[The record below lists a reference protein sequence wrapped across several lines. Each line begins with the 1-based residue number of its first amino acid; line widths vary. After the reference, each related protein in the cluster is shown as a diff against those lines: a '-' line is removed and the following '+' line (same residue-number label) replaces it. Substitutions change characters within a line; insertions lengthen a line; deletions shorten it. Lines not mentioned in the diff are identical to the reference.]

1 MKISPVLSGL
11 PDDLE
16 NRTYEESQTFLKLQE
31 LGIDYSYVN
40 HEPAATLELCSDID
54 KVLDT
59 HICKNLFLCNRQK
72 TAYYLLLIEGNK
84 IFKTK
89 FLSSQIQSSRL
100 SFASAEDMLDLL
112 HVSPG
117 SASVFSLLFDGGG
130 KVQLLIDE
138 PLLSYDSLGFHP
150 CKNTSSLKI
159 SMDSLLHC
167 FLPYTGHSPL
177 VVNLPEVMDASQ

>member
-1 MKISPVLSGL
+1 MNISPILSGL

-16 NRTYEESQTFLKLQE
+16 NRTYEEQQTFLKLQE

-40 HEPAATLELCSDID
+40 HEPAATLELCSEID

-59 HICKNLFLCNRQK
+59 HICKNLFLCNRQR
-72 TAYYLLLIEGNK
+72 TAFYLLLIEGNK

-100 SFASAEDMLDLL
+100 SFASAEDMRDLL
-112 HVSPG
+112 RVSPG
-117 SASVFSLLFDGGG
+117 SASVFSLLFDGDR

-138 PLLSYDSLGFHP
+138 PLLSYKCLGFHP
-150 CKNTSSLKI
+150 CKNTSSIKI
-159 SMDSLLHC
+159 SVDALLHC
-167 FLPYTGHSPL
+167 FLPYTGHSPII
-177 VVNLPEVMDASQ
+177 VSLPEVMDASE